1 MNNATKEFNKQLELD
16 VMVTGLTKI
25 DHEYVRQFDV
35 NNLTDVIIP
44 KGVISIEYGAFE
56 CRDSLTNVVIPE
68 SVIAIGKYAFAWCD
82 HLTSITIP
90 GSVTSIGDWAFHRC
104 RSLASVSIGNSE
116 ATIGHGVFEGCHRL
130 TRLTIEGKAVDKV
143 KRQQLIGVFSQ
154 KIKCTDLVDFDI
166 IVT

>member
-1 MNNATKEFNKQLELD
+1 MNDVSIEFNTQLELA
-16 VMVTGLTKI
+16 VMVNGLTEI

-44 KGVISIEYGAFE
+44 KGVKSIGYAAFE
-56 CRDSLTNVVIPE
+56 CCGRLTNVTIPE
-68 SVIAIGKYAFAWCD
+68 SVIDIEGYAFAWCD
-82 HLTSITIP
+82 HLTNITIP
-90 GSVTSIGDWAFHRC
+90 DSVTSIGDSAFRYC
-104 RSLASVSIGNSE
+104 RGLASVSIGNGE
-116 ATIGHGVFEGCHRL
+116 ATIGGWAFEGCYRL